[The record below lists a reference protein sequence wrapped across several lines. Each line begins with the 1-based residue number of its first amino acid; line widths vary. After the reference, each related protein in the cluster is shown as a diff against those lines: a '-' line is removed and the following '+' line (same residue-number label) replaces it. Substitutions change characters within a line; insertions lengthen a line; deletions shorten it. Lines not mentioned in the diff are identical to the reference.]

1 MTPRPALALAA
12 LVLLTATPA
21 WATGDIACRTAGP
34 DPIALDLV
42 VGHAALSAIVS
53 ARLTEGGRPVPAA
66 IAQSWLDGEELRL
79 DLADPA
85 AMRHELRLKTRRIG
99 DHYDG
104 SVWRAGKRH
113 WVRCREA

>member
-1 MTPRPALALAA
+1 MNIG
-12 LVLLTATPA
+12 LVSM
-21 WATGDIACRTAGP
+21 R
-34 DPIALDLV
+34 
-42 VGHAALSAIVS
+42 
-53 ARLTEGGRPVPAA
+53 
-66 IAQSWLDGEELRL
+66 
-79 DLADPA
+79 DPA